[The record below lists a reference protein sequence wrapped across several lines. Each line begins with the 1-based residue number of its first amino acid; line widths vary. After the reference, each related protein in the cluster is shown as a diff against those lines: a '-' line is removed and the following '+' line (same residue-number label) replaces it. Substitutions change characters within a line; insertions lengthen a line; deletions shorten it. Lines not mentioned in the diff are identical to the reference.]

1 MSRFLSN
8 EDVQRLLAE
17 PSATARAEVAA
28 KVGGN
33 LDDADLSDA
42 ERRLAEDIVRRMA
55 RDVETRVRQA
65 LAQSVMQVN
74 ALPRD
79 VALTL
84 ARDVETVALP
94 IIRMSQVLTD
104 QDLIEIVRGGD
115 PDRQTAVAS
124 RPAVSAAVAGVVV
137 EEAVEE
143 AVSTLIRNPGA
154 EVGDGDLS
162 RAVERFAESDQV
174 KEAVVLRPG
183 LSIAMVER
191 MMAVVSDRL
200 LSELAVRH
208 ELPQATLSD
217 LVLQSRE
224 RAVADLV
231 GLADDAQLMQLVAQ
245 LARTGRM
252 TPSLILRV
260 LCTGDVA
267 FLEAALAELAD
278 VPLMNAR
285 ILVHD
290 KAGLGALFEKAGLP
304 AVLLPAVRIALA
316 VIEETEHD
324 GLPGDK
330 ERFRRRTIERILT
343 QYETMAPEDLEY
355 LLGKLGD
362 LAA

>member
-8 EDVQRLLAE
+8 EDVQRLLTE
-17 PSATARAEVAA
+17 PSAATRAEVAA

-42 ERRLAEDIVRRMA
+42 ERSLAEDIVRRMA
-55 RDVETRVRQA
+55 QDVEIRVRQA
-65 LAQSVMQVN
+65 LAESVMQVN

-84 ARDVETVALP
+84 AHDVETVALP
-94 IIRMSQVLTD
+94 VIRMSQVLTD
-104 QDLIEIVRGGD
+104 DDLIEIVRAGD

-124 RPAVSAAVAGVVV
+124 RASVSEAVSGVVV
-137 EEAVEE
+137 EVAGEE

-154 EVGDGDLS
+154 EVAEGGLT
-162 RAVERFAESDQV
+162 RAVERFGDSEQV

-191 MMAVVSDRL
+191 MMAIVSDRL
-200 LSELAVRH
+200 LSELATRH
-208 ELPQATLSD
+208 ELPQTTLSD

-252 TPSLILRV
+252 TPSLVLRV

-267 FLEAALAELAD
+267 FLEAVMAELAD
-278 VPLMNAR
+278 VPLPNAR

-290 KAGLGALFEKAGLP
+290 PAGLGAIFEKAGLP
-304 AVLLPAVRIALA
+304 AALLPAVRTALA
-316 VIEETEHD
+316 VIAETEHD
-324 GLPGDK
+324 GQPGDK

-343 QYETMAPEDLEY
+343 QYETLPPEDLDY